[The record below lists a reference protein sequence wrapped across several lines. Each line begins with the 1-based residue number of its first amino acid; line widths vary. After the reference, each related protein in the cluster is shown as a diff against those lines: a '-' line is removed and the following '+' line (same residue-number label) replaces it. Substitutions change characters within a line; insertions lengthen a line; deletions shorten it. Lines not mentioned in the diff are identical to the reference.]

1 MEKKKQN
8 YIGRYG
14 LAFLLVALLFVAMQM
29 MVHATADDEGGQTAT
44 VKAGKTGINVR
55 SSAGTNGAVVGKVDG
70 GETYDVIDSAK
81 DGEGKTWYQISGTK
95 NGGQIKGYIRE
106 DFVDIKKA
114 EPTQAPEDP
123 GTGEGDDAAPS
134 EPSGGDETPVTGNTV
149 QGSILAMDPPAGEDG
164 ADPKPPVLP
173 AGFYDTRIR
182 VGDREVQAWTND
194 TFYIFYAN
202 SPSGNVGWFLY
213 DSAEG
218 RWVRYIDFLIEEGGS
233 TGSASANTASGGG
246 GKGIIIALII
256 LVVLLAGACAFLAIK
271 VFGGGRDDY
280 YDDDDDDDYRP
291 ARRQTS
297 SRPAQSRPAQPSGQ
311 RVVQSRPQSGTTQ
324 RPAGA
329 AGSQHP
335 AGARPA
341 GAPGAQRPAGA
352 RPAGAPG
359 TQHPVGAA
367 GTQRPAGAPGAQRPA
382 GVRPAGA
389 PAGQPAVRRQ
399 SQPGGAPVTRRT
411 PQGAPV
417 QRTQPGRQSRPMDD
431 DEE

>member
-70 GETYDVIDSAK
+70 GETYDVIGSAK
-81 DGEGKTWYQISGTK
+81 DGEGKTWYEISGTK

-123 GTGEGDDAAPS
+123 GTSEGDDAPT

-218 RWVRYIDFLIEEGGS
+218 RWVRFIDFLIEEGGN

-246 GKGIIIALII
+246 GKGIIIVLII

-291 ARRQTS
+291 ARRQAS
-297 SRPAQSRPAQPSGQ
+297 SRPAQSRPTQSSGQ

-329 AGSQHP
+329 AGVQRP
-335 AGARPA
+335 AGARPAGAPGVQRPA

-352 RPAGAPG
+352 PGA
-359 TQHPVGAA
+359 
-367 GTQRPAGAPGAQRPA
+367 QRPAGAPGVQRPA
-382 GVRPAGA
+382 GVRPAA